1 MIQFRTPTD
10 VQVDTAKLQALVSAL
25 PTNPMGGWFDLPETY
40 DRAEL
45 AAIQA
50 AATKIQQT
58 SEYLVCIGIGG
69 SYLGHRALS
78 EALRPTSG
86 VKLLYAG
93 NSLSPAAYADLF
105 ATLGDHD
112 FSINVISKS
121 GTTTEPAVA
130 FRLLKAKLYA
140 KYGDAA
146 KARIYATTDAAHGA
160 LHDEAVAEGYQRFI
174 VPDNIGG
181 RYSVLSA
188 VGLLPLAAAGVDIEA
203 LLAGAAAERQT
214 LISALKT
221 ATPSAAPS
229 APETAPETA
238 SETTAKPAPAPQ
250 SLADLPVLRYA
261 SLRAQLFAQG
271 TDLEVLAT
279 FEPHFQQFTEWW
291 KQLFGESEGKQH
303 QGIFPASVVYTTDLH
318 SLGQYLQEG
327 RRNIFETM
335 LEFATPPASELTV
348 PQTNDNLDGLQ
359 YLEGKTLTELNQK
372 ALEATVTAHRD
383 GGIPVAELIAPDQ
396 STQSL
401 GALVFFF
408 ETACALSA
416 QLAGVNPFDQ
426 PGVEAYKNNMFH
438 LLGKPGF

>member
-10 VQVDTAKLQALVSAL
+10 VQVDTAKLQTLISAL

-50 AATKIQQT
+50 AAAKIQQT

-214 LISALKT
+214 LISALR
-221 ATPSAAPS
+221 AAAPP
-229 APETAPETA
+229 APETALDTTSETA
-238 SETTAKPAPAPQ
+238 PPPH
-250 SLADLPVLRYA
+250 SLPHLPVLRYA

-383 GGIPVAELIAPDQ
+383 GGIPVVELIAPDQ
-396 STQSL
+396 STPSL
-401 GALVFFF
+401 GALIFFF

-416 QLAGVNPFDQ
+416 QLVGVNPFDQ

>member
-1 MIQFRTPTD
+1 MVQFRTPTD

-40 DRAEL
+40 DRTEL

-50 AATKIQQT
+50 AAAKIQQT

-78 EALRPTSG
+78 EALRSTSG

-93 NSLSPAAYADLF
+93 NSLSPETYADLF

-146 KARIYATTDAAHGA
+146 KARIYATTDATHGA
-160 LHDEAVAEGYQRFI
+160 LHDEAVAEDYQRFI

-214 LISALKT
+214 LISALQ
-221 ATPSAAPS
+221 AAAPS
-229 APETAPETA
+229 APETTSETA
-238 SETTAKPAPAPQ
+238 TTPQ

-303 QGIFPASVVYTTDLH
+303 QGIFPVSVVYTTDLH

-348 PQTNDNLDGLQ
+348 PQTNDNPDGLQ

-383 GGIPVAELIAPDQ
+383 GGIPVVELIAPDQ
-396 STQSL
+396 SPQSL

-416 QLAGVNPFDQ
+416 QLVGVNPFDQ

>member
-25 PTNPMGGWFDLPETY
+25 PTNPMGGWFDLPEAY
-40 DRAEL
+40 DRTEL

-50 AATKIQQT
+50 AAAKIQQA

-93 NSLSPAAYADLF
+93 KSLSPEAYDDLF

-160 LHDEAVAEGYQRFI
+160 LHDEAVAEGYQRFV

-203 LLAGAAAERQT
+203 LLAGAAAERQA
-214 LISALKT
+214 LISALR
-221 ATPSAAPS
+221 AVAPS
-229 APETAPETA
+229 APETTSETA
-238 SETTAKPAPAPQ
+238 TTTQ

-383 GGIPVAELIAPDQ
+383 GGIPVVELIAPDQ
-396 STQSL
+396 SAQSL
-401 GALVFFF
+401 GALVLFF

-416 QLAGVNPFDQ
+416 QLVGVNPFDQ

>member
-40 DRAEL
+40 DRTEL

-50 AATKIQQT
+50 TAAKIQQT

-160 LHDEAVAEGYQRFI
+160 LHDEAVAEGYQRFV

-203 LLAGAAAERQT
+203 LLAGAAAERQA
-214 LISALKT
+214 LINALQ
-221 ATPSAAPS
+221 AAAPS
-229 APETAPETA
+229 APETTSAL
-238 SETTAKPAPAPQ
+238 Q
-250 SLADLPVLRYA
+250 SLANLPVLRYA

-335 LEFATPPASELTV
+335 LEFATPPASELIV
-348 PQTNDNLDGLQ
+348 PQTNDNLDGLK

-383 GGIPVAELIAPDQ
+383 GGIPVVELIAPDQ
-396 STQSL
+396 STPSL
-401 GALVFFF
+401 GALIFFF

-416 QLAGVNPFDQ
+416 QLVGVNPFDQ

>member
-10 VQVDTAKLQALVSAL
+10 VQVDTAKLQALISAL

-40 DRAEL
+40 DRTEL

-50 AATKIQQT
+50 AAAKIQAT

-203 LLAGAAAERQT
+203 LLAGAAAERQA
-214 LISALKT
+214 LINALQ
-221 ATPSAAPS
+221 AAAPS
-229 APETAPETA
+229 T
-238 SETTAKPAPAPQ
+238 SETTSETTPTPQ
-250 SLADLPVLRYA
+250 SLADSPVLRYA

-335 LEFATPPASELTV
+335 LEFAAPPASELTV
-348 PQTNDNLDGLQ
+348 PQTSDNLDGLK

-383 GGIPVAELIAPDQ
+383 GGIPVVELIAPDQ
-396 STQSL
+396 SAPSL
-401 GALVFFF
+401 GALIFFF

-416 QLAGVNPFDQ
+416 QLVGVNPFDQ
-426 PGVEAYKNNMFH
+426 PGVEAYKNSMFH

>member
-10 VQVDTAKLQALVSAL
+10 VQVDTTKLQALVSAL
-25 PTNPMGGWFDLPETY
+25 PTNPMGGWFDLPEAY

-50 AATKIQQT
+50 AAAKIQQT

-93 NSLSPAAYADLF
+93 NSLSPTAYADLF

-112 FSINVISKS
+112 FSVNVISKS

-160 LHDEAVAEGYQRFI
+160 LHDEAVAEGYQRFV

-214 LISALKT
+214 LINALQ
-221 ATPSAAPS
+221 AAAPS
-229 APETAPETA
+229 A
-238 SETTAKPAPAPQ
+238 SETTSETTPETTSETAPAPQ
-250 SLADLPVLRYA
+250 PSPSSLSAAMPA
-261 SLRAQLFAQG
+261 CAPNSLR
-271 TDLEVLAT
+271 
-279 FEPHFQQFTEWW
+279 
-291 KQLFGESEGKQH
+291 
-303 QGIFPASVVYTTDLH
+303 
-318 SLGQYLQEG
+318 
-327 RRNIFETM
+327 R
-335 LEFATPPASELTV
+335 ELTWKFSPPLSRISNSSPNGGSSSSANPRV
-348 PQTNDNLDGLQ
+348 SSTRAFSLPPSSIP
-359 YLEGKTLTELNQK
+359 LT
-372 ALEATVTAHRD
+372 
-383 GGIPVAELIAPDQ
+383 
-396 STQSL
+396 STRSANTSRRAAAISL
-401 GALVFFF
+401 KP
-408 ETACALSA
+408 CWS
-416 QLAGVNPFDQ
+416 
-426 PGVEAYKNNMFH
+426 
-438 LLGKPGF
+438 LLPHPLPS

>member
-40 DRAEL
+40 DRAEF

-50 AATKIQQT
+50 AAAKIQET

-93 NSLSPAAYADLF
+93 NSLSPEAYADLF

-160 LHDEAVAEGYQRFI
+160 LHDEAVAEGYQRFV

-214 LISALKT
+214 LISALRA
-221 ATPSAAPS
+221 ATTS
-229 APETAPETA
+229 APEAA
-238 SETTAKPAPAPQ
+238 SETISETATTPQ
-250 SLADLPVLRYA
+250 SLADPPVLRYA

-383 GGIPVAELIAPDQ
+383 GGIPVVELIAPDQ
-396 STQSL
+396 STPSL
-401 GALVFFF
+401 GALIFFF

-416 QLAGVNPFDQ
+416 QLVGVNPFDQ

>member
-1 MIQFRTPTD
+1 M
-10 VQVDTAKLQALVSAL
+10 
-25 PTNPMGGWFDLPETY
+25 
-40 DRAEL
+40 
-45 AAIQA
+45 
-50 AATKIQQT
+50 
-58 SEYLVCIGIGG
+58 
-69 SYLGHRALS
+69 
-78 EALRPTSG
+78 
-86 VKLLYAG
+86 
-93 NSLSPAAYADLF
+93 
-105 ATLGDHD
+105 
-112 FSINVISKS
+112 
-121 GTTTEPAVA
+121 A

-174 VPDNIGG
+174 VPDNVGG

-203 LLAGAAAERQT
+203 LLAGAAAERQA
-214 LISALKT
+214 LINALQ
-221 ATPSAAPS
+221 AVAPS
-229 APETAPETA
+229 APETALETT
-238 SETTAKPAPAPQ
+238 SETAPAPQ

-327 RRNIFETM
+327 RRNILETM
-335 LEFATPPASELTV
+335 LEFATPPASDLTV

-383 GGIPVAELIAPDQ
+383 GGIPVVELIAPDQ
-396 STQSL
+396 STPSL

-416 QLAGVNPFDQ
+416 QLVGVNPFDQ

>member
-1 MIQFRTPTD
+1 MIQFHTNANFNLDLPQLRSL
-10 VQVDTAKLQALVSAL
+10 LQAL
-25 PTNPMGGWFDLPETY
+25 PDHPMGGWFNLPRQS
-40 DRAEL
+40 DRDEL

-50 AATKIQQT
+50 AARTIQSN

-69 SYLGHRALS
+69 SYLGHRALV
-78 EALRPTSG
+78 EAIRPTSG

-93 NSLSPAAYADLF
+93 NSLSPQAFADLL
-105 ATLGDHD
+105 TSLGDHD

-146 KARIYATTDAAHGA
+146 KQRIYATTDATKGA
-160 LHDEAVAEGYQRFI
+160 LHDEAVAEGYQRFV

-188 VGLLPLAAAGVDIEA
+188 VGLLPLAAAGVDLAA
-203 LLAGAAAERQT
+203 LLAGAAAERDT
-214 LISALKT
+214 LDADDL
-221 ATPSAAPS
+221 
-229 APETAPETA
+229 A
-238 SETTAKPAPAPQ
+238 SVPA
-250 SLADLPVLRYA
+250 LRYA
-261 SLRAQLFAQG
+261 SLRADLFRQG
-271 TDLEVLAT
+271 FDLEVLAT

-291 KQLFGESEGKQH
+291 KQLFGESEGKQQ

-327 RRNIFETM
+327 RRNLFETM
-335 LEFATPPASELTV
+335 LEFTTPPASDLVV
-348 PQTNDNLDGLQ
+348 PTAPDNLDGLQ
-359 YLEGKTLTELNQK
+359 YLEGKSLTELNQK
-372 ALEATVTAHRD
+372 ALEATVAAHRD
-383 GGIPVAELIAPDQ
+383 GGIPVVELTAPDQ
-396 STQSL
+396 SATSL

-408 ETACALSA
+408 EAACAISA
-416 QLAGVNPFDQ
+416 QLTGVNPFDQ
-426 PGVEAYKNNMFH
+426 PGVEAYKTNLFR